1 MHKQISCLALWLVL
15 LYGTVYA
22 AETTASLELI
32 DVGNQQQIKGV
43 IASITLAKDGHVA
56 SQFRKYLASN
66 IVEFDVEEGTY
77 LVSMEIDDLETEGKD
92 YYLSE
97 TIDLAQDVSAKVY
110 LYGTGSISGSVIDQL
125 NNLISN
131 ADLKFE
137 CAADYGDQRPEKTDK
152 YGSFSIQYAPVG
164 KCKITAYKSSMVGSE
179 TIDLKRGQKVEV
191 QVNLKQKTATTNF
204 WPYVFIA
211 ALLVAI
217 LVFVFFRKNKPKIIK
232 EDSKAKPEVTKRT
245 SDVLKTLKEKERKIV
260 EAIMESGN
268 ESTQAKLKSATGIP
282 KTSLSRTL
290 ESLAAKKILEVES
303 YGKMKKVRLT
313 DWFLEKEN

>member
-1 MHKQISCLALWLVL
+1 MRKQIVCLAIWLVL
-15 LYGTVYA
+15 LYGTVQA
-22 AETTASLELI
+22 VETAVSLELI

-43 IASITLAKDGHVA
+43 IASITIAKDGHVV

-66 IVEFDVEEGTY
+66 IVEFNVEEGTY
-77 LVSMEIDDLETEGKD
+77 LVSMEIDDLGTEGKD

-97 TIDLAQDVSAKVY
+97 EIDLTHDVSTKAY
-110 LYGTGSISGSVIDQL
+110 LYSAGSISGTVADQL
-125 NNLISN
+125 DNLVSN

-152 YGSFSIQYAPVG
+152 YGSFSLQYAPVG
-164 KCKITAYKSSMVGSE
+164 KCKITAYRNNMVGSE
-179 TIDLKRGQKVEV
+179 TIELERGQKVEV
-191 QVNLKQKTATTNF
+191 QISLKQKTATTSF
-204 WPYVFIA
+204 LPYIGIV

-217 LVFVFFRKNKPKIIK
+217 FVFVFLKKNKPRTIK
-232 EDSKAKPEVTKRT
+232 ETIKTKPEVTKRT

-282 KTSLSRTL
+282 KTSLSRIL
-290 ESLAAKKILEVES
+290 ESLSAKKILEVES

-313 DWFLEKEN
+313 RWFLGRED

>member
-1 MHKQISCLALWLVL
+1 MHKHIVCLALWLVL
-15 LYGTVYA
+15 LYGTVQA
-22 AETTASLELI
+22 VETAVSLELI
-32 DVGNQQQIKGV
+32 DVENQQQIKGV
-43 IASITLAKDGHVA
+43 IASVTVAKDGQVV

-66 IVEFDVEEGTY
+66 VVEFDVEEGTY
-77 LVSMEIDDLETEGKD
+77 LISMEIDDLETEGKD

-97 TIDLAQDVSAKVY
+97 EIDLTHEVSTKAY
-110 LYGTGSISGSVIDQL
+110 LYRAGSISGTVTDQL
-125 NNLISN
+125 DNLISN

-164 KCKITAYKSSMVGSE
+164 KCKITAYKNNMVGSE
-179 TIDLKRGQKVEV
+179 TIDLERGQKVDV
-191 QVNLKQKTATTNF
+191 QISLKQKTATTSF
-204 WPYVFIA
+204 LPYIGIA

-217 LVFVFFRKNKPKIIK
+217 LVFIFLKKNKPKIIK
-232 EDSKAKPEVTKRT
+232 ESSKSKSEVTKRT
-245 SDVLKTLKEKERKIV
+245 SDVLKTLKDKERKIV
-260 EAIMESGN
+260 EAIMESGK